1 MATPLIVYTSITG
14 SQSVGPI
21 ASTKVRVV
29 TGTNPT
35 FFNVG
40 NSTVAAAPGNCEI
53 IAANSTR
60 YINMLG
66 LNNYI
71 AFYGNVN
78 PTTVTL
84 EQIGTVSSTT
94 VPKYDSTG
102 NVAMRT
108 A

>member
-1 MATPLIVYTSITG
+1 MGQQVVFTTTSG

-21 ASTKVRVV
+21 ASTKARVV

-40 NSTVAAAPGNCEI
+40 NAAVAAAPGNCEI

-60 YINMLG
+60 YINMQG

-71 AFYGNVN
+71 AFYGNVGQ
-78 PTTVTL
+78 TTVTV
-84 EQIGTVSSTT
+84 EQIGTVNPSGF
-94 VPKYDSTG
+94 VANTG
-102 NVAMRT
+102 IMRT

>member
-1 MATPLIVYTSITG
+1 MGQQVIYTSTSS
-14 SQSVGPI
+14 SQSVGPFS
-21 ASTKVRVV
+21 STKVRVV

-40 NSTVAAAPGNCEI
+40 NSAVAAAPGNCEI

-60 YINMLG
+60 YINMQG

-78 PTTVTL
+78 PTTVTVQ
-84 EQIGTVSSTT
+84 QIGTVSAGTLP
-94 VPKYDSTG
+94 VIVNG
-102 NVAMRT
+102 NVVMRT

>member
-1 MATPLIVYTSITG
+1 MGQQVIYTSTSS
-14 SQSVGPI
+14 SQSVGPFT
-21 ASTKVRVV
+21 STKVRVV

-40 NSTVAAAPGNCEI
+40 NSAVAAAPGNCEI
-53 IAANSTR
+53 LAANSTR
-60 YINMLG
+60 YINMQG

-78 PTTVTL
+78 PTTVTVQ
-84 EQIGTVSSTT
+84 QIGTVSAGTLPVT
-94 VPKYDSTG
+94 VNG

>member
-1 MATPLIVYTSITG
+1 MGQQVIYTSTSS
-14 SQSVGPI
+14 SQSVGPFTR
-21 ASTKVRVV
+21 TKVRVV

-40 NSTVAAAPGNCEI
+40 NSAVAAAPGNCEI
-53 IAANSTR
+53 LAANSTR
-60 YINMLG
+60 YINMQG

-78 PTTVTL
+78 PTTVTVQ
-84 EQIGTVSSTT
+84 QIGTVSAGTLP
-94 VPKYDSTG
+94 VIVNG
-102 NVAMRT
+102 NVVMRT

>member
-1 MATPLIVYTSITG
+1 MATPQVIYTSTSA

-21 ASTKVRVV
+21 GSTKVRVV
-29 TGTNPT
+29 TGSNPT

-40 NSTVAAAPGNCEI
+40 NAAVAAAPGNCEI
-53 IAANSTR
+53 IASNSTR
-60 YINMLG
+60 FINMQG

-78 PTTVTL
+78 PTTVTV
-84 EQIGTVSSTT
+84 EPIGAVSSRTLP
-94 VPKYDSTG
+94 VYDSTG
-102 NVAMRT
+102 NIIMRT